1 MNIQYN
7 TISNWVNLA
16 KGEHICQF
24 CGRSYPWKAALER
37 HILKQHEVRTMQN
50 QGEGDRNAHKGR
62 EMSDQNLL
70 VGLQDGEGDGMKS
83 REGIPVT
90 HYDEQLKEEVVAFAK
105 ATSQKEAR
113 DRLSGNFL
121 ESSDISAMLGVE

>member
-1 MNIQYN
+1 M
-7 TISNWVNLA
+7 
-16 KGEHICQF
+16 
-24 CGRSYPWKAALER
+24 
-37 HILKQHEVRTMQN
+37 
-50 QGEGDRNAHKGR
+50 
-62 EMSDQNLL
+62 EMLIRAEKYETKTYWSD
-70 VGLQDGEGDGMKS
+70 LQDGEGDGMKS

-121 ESSDISAMLGVE
+121 ELSDISAMHGVE